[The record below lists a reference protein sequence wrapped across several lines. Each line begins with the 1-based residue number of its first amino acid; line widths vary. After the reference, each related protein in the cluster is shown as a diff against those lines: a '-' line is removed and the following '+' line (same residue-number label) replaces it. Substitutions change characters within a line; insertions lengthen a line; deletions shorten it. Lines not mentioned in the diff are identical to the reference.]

1 MKTVKAVL
9 FLLAITFAAVALQP
23 GARADENNKKTVV
36 TFSQPVE
43 IPGAILPAGTYM
55 FKLYDSFMDR
65 KIVQVFTA
73 DGSHVIATILTIN
86 DYRLNATDQTVM
98 KFRERP
104 ADQPVALR
112 AWFFPGDNFGYEF
125 VYPKR
130 RAVELAKT
138 EMVVV
143 PAVAVETVDLEAIK
157 TLPIVAV
164 TPDEKEVEVA
174 AVIQTTPPAAAVP
187 TPAPAVVEPVA
198 VAPVAVAPAVVTPV
212 VQTEELPHT
221 SSSMPLIALVGAL
234 SIGIA
239 LGLKLLLKHAV

>member
-1 MKTVKAVL
+1 MKIAKAVL
-9 FLLAITFAAVALQP
+9 FLLAITLAGFALQP
-23 GARADENNKKTVV
+23 SARADENNKKTVV

-65 KIVQVFTA
+65 KIVQVFNA

-86 DYRLNATDQTVM
+86 DYRLNVTDQTVM

-130 RAVELAKT
+130 RAVELAKS
-138 EMVVV
+138 EKVVV
-143 PAVAVETVDLEAIK
+143 PAVAVETVDLDAIK
-157 TLPIVAV
+157 TLPIIAV

-174 AVIQTTPPAAAVP
+174 AVIQTTPPATVVP
-187 TPAPAVVEPVA
+187 TPAPVA

-212 VQTEELPHT
+212 AQTEELPHT

>member
-1 MKTVKAVL
+1 MKLAKAVL
-9 FLLAITFAAVALQP
+9 FLLAFTLAAVALQP
-23 GARADENNKKTVV
+23 GARADEYNKRTVV

-43 IPGAILPAGTYM
+43 IPGAILPAGTYV

-65 KIVQVFTA
+65 KVVQVYTA

-86 DYRLNATDQTVM
+86 DYRLTATDQTVM

-125 VYPKR
+125 VYPKH
-130 RAVELAKT
+130 RAVELAKA
-138 EMVVV
+138 EKVVV
-143 PAVAVETVDLEAIK
+143 PAVAVETVDVDAIK
-157 TLPIVAV
+157 SIPIVAV

-174 AVIQTTPPAAAVP
+174 AVIQTTPPVEVVP
-187 TPAPAVVEPVA
+187 TPAPAE

-212 VQTEELPHT
+212 AETEELPKT
-221 SSSMPLIALVGAL
+221 SSTMPLIALVGAL